1 MVRVRAAALAA
12 ALALGSLLSSAPAHA
27 SDPAT
32 AQALFDQAERLMGQE
47 RWTEACAKLEESQR
61 LDPAG
66 GTLLH
71 LATCRENEG
80 RIATAWAL
88 YQDALTTAKKD
99 GRKDRAKVAQKRI
112 DALAPRLPRVRVH
125 VSSKNRRGNGWV
137 EGFKVLRDDVVV
149 GEAQWDEALPIDPGT
164 HVLSARAINRK
175 PWMAKIEVP
184 ARAEEI
190 IVEVPELEAEPRPD
204 IAHGTAPEKAPPS
217 LVRLDDRDR
226 GSAQRTV
233 GLVGIGLGTAG
244 VVVGSVF
251 GILSISK
258 ASEAD
263 DQCAP
268 PDRKLCTPDG
278 KAAGDDAIARG
289 NLSTVGF
296 VVGGIL
302 LAGGI
307 ALYFTA
313 KAPGSPTVAV
323 GPGTLGLRAR
333 F

>member
-1 MVRVRAAALAA
+1 MA
-12 ALALGSLLSSAPAHA
+12 
-27 SDPAT
+27 
-32 AQALFDQAERLMGQE
+32 QE
-47 RWTEACAKLEESQR
+47 RWSEACAKLEESQR

-149 GEAQWDEALPIDPGT
+149 GEAQWDEALPIDPGP

-184 ARAEEI
+184 PRAEEI

-204 IAHGTAPEKAPPS
+204 IAHGRTPEKAPPA

-278 KAAGDDAIARG
+278 KTAGDDAIARG

-313 KAPGSPTVAV
+313 PTPGSPTVAV

>member
-12 ALALGSLLSSAPAHA
+12 ALVLTSIVGARPALAT
-27 SDPAT
+27 DPAT
-32 AQALFDQAERLMGQE
+32 AQALFDQAERLMSQE

-88 YQDALTTAKKD
+88 YQDALIAAKKD

-112 DALAPRLPRVRVH
+112 DALAPRLPRLRVH
-125 VSSKNRRGNGWV
+125 VAFKNRRV
-137 EGFKVLRDDVVV
+137 EGFKVLRDEVTV
-149 GEAQWDEALPIDPGT
+149 GEAQWDETLPVDPGT
-164 HVLSARAINRK
+164 HHLTARGIGRK
-175 PWMAKIEVP
+175 PWHMRIDVP
-184 ARAEEI
+184 NRADEI
-190 IVEVPELEAEPRPD
+190 VVEVPELEIEPRPD
-204 IAHGTAPEKAPPS
+204 IAHGSDEKPPPT
-217 LVRLDDRDR
+217 VMRLDDRDR

-233 GLVGIGLGTAG
+233 GIIGMSLGGAGIIF
-244 VVVGSVF
+244 GSVF
-251 GILSISK
+251 GVLSIAK

-263 DQCAP
+263 DKCAP
-268 PDRKLCTPDG
+268 PDRKLCTPEG
-278 KAAGDDAIARG
+278 KAAGDEAITRG
-289 NLSTVGF
+289 NISTIGFIVGGAL
-296 VVGGIL
+296 VVGGV
-302 LAGGI
+302 

-313 KAPGSPTVAV
+313 PTGSASIAV
-323 GPGTLGLRAR
+323 GPGNVGLSGR

>member
-1 MVRVRAAALAA
+1 MA
-12 ALALGSLLSSAPAHA
+12 
-27 SDPAT
+27 
-32 AQALFDQAERLMGQE
+32 QE
-47 RWTEACAKLEESQR
+47 RWSEACAKLEESQR

-66 GTLLH
+66 GTVLH

-88 YQDALTTAKKD
+88 YQDALTAAKRD

-125 VSSKNRRGNGWV
+125 VSSKNRRGSGWV

-175 PWMAKIEVP
+175 PWQAKIEVP

-190 IVEVPELEAEPRPD
+190 IVEVPELEAELRPD
-204 IAHGTAPEKAPPS
+204 IAHGTAPEKAAPPRT
-217 LVRLDDRDR
+217 LVRLDDGDR

-233 GLVGIGLGTAG
+233 ALVGIGLGAAG

-251 GILSISK
+251 GLLSISK

-263 DQCAP
+263 DQCVP
-268 PDRKLCTPDG
+268 PDRKLCTPEG

-289 NLSTVGF
+289 NSSTVGF

-313 KAPGSPTVAV
+313 PTPGSPTVAV